1 MKRNFIKKVFII
13 LSILFFTSHSY
24 TQVENQ
30 TNLKGKTEVSSFE
43 IALKGINKDR
53 IEKGKIYGEKISL
66 FDSRY
71 ESKMR
76 PSILSLL
83 QMLNYK
89 TEELKNMEYHSLFR
103 TALIE
108 YNKIKNLK

>member
-1 MKRNFIKKVFII
+1 
-13 LSILFFTSHSY
+13 
-24 TQVENQ
+24 
-30 TNLKGKTEVSSFE
+30 
-43 IALKGINKDR
+43 
-53 IEKGKIYGEKISL
+53 
-66 FDSRY
+66 
-71 ESKMR
+71 MR